1 MVKGEAEKFGG
12 DRVGF
17 GMVEEGESGD
27 EEVKVFAKVV
37 FDSKVINHQRKDDV
51 AGDVA
56 EETRGGDLVKAVGG
70 KVREKTVLG
79 QLACLLQSVHR
90 FVDAEKE
97 VGFAGG
103 VRLDEGGKLKVGE
116 DRV

>member
-12 DRVGF
+12 GRVGF

-51 AGDVA
+51 AGDVW
-56 EETRGGDLVKAVGG
+56 RKRQGV
-70 KVREKTVLG
+70 
-79 QLACLLQSVHR
+79 
-90 FVDAEKE
+90 E
-97 VGFAGG
+97 VW
-103 VRLDEGGKLKVGE
+103 
-116 DRV
+116 